1 MSQIKSYPTPSKIR
15 YRLERIWLRQ
25 WFRKL
30 VLFTLVTLILLFFSL
45 FVLISSYDWT
55 KLETFKQNIFERPE
69 LSISKLKI
77 NNANSDLV
85 NQINAILQLSFPIN
99 SIQLDIKNLQKIIN
113 NIDLVETANIRIN
126 DKGVLVIDVVERK
139 PVAIFREA
147 DELTLIDI
155 KGFKINN
162 IFSRSDRKDL
172 PLIVGI
178 DGNLNVQEALKIY
191 QILSENIKEI
201 RGLIRI
207 GKRRWDVILKS
218 DKRIKLPEK
227 NPKKSL
233 KKFLNSDLNYLIS
246 SNKFSVIDLRFINRI
261 VLRKVTEQ
269 KQ

>member
-30 VLFTLVTLILLFFSL
+30 VLFTLITLILLLLSL
-45 FVLISSYDWT
+45 FVVISSYDLT
-55 KLETFKQNIFERPE
+55 KLKTFKHNIFERPE

-77 NNANSDLV
+77 NNELIFIMDVAEP
-85 NQINAILQLSFPIN
+85 ILQLSFPIN

-126 DKGVLVIDVVERK
+126 DTGVLVIDVVERK

-147 DELTLIDI
+147 DQLTLIDI

-191 QILSENIKEI
+191 QILSDNIKEI

-218 DKRIKLPEK
+218 NKRIKLPEK

>member
-30 VLFTLVTLILLFFSL
+30 VLFTLVTLILLLFSL
-45 FVLISSYDWT
+45 FLVISSYDLT
-55 KLETFKQNIFERPE
+55 KLKTFKQNIFERPE

-113 NIDLVETANIRIN
+113 NIDQVETANIRIN
-126 DKGVLVIDVVERK
+126 DTGVLVIDVVERK
-139 PVAIFREA
+139 PVAIFRV
-147 DELTLIDI
+147 DDQLTLIDI

-172 PLIVGI
+172 PLIVGT

-191 QILSENIKEI
+191 QILSNDIKEI

-207 GKRRWDVILKS
+207 GERRWDIILKS

-227 NPKKSL
+227 KPKETL
-233 KKFLNSDLNYLIS
+233 RKFLNSDFNDLIF
-246 SNKFSVIDLRFINRI
+246 SNKFSVIDLRFANRI
-261 VLRKVTEQ
+261 VLRKVTEK

>member
-1 MSQIKSYPTPSKIR
+1 MTQIKSYPTPSKIR
-15 YRLERIWLRQ
+15 YRLERLWLRQ

-30 VLFTLVTLILLFFSL
+30 VLFSIVIVILLFFC
-45 FVLISSYDWT
+45 FFILISSYDWT
-55 KLETFKQNIFERPE
+55 KLKTFKQNLFERPE

-77 NNANSDLV
+77 VNANSDLV

-113 NIDLVETANIRIN
+113 NIDLVETANIRIK
-126 DKGVLVIDVVERK
+126 DTGVLVIDVVERK
-139 PVAIFREA
+139 PVAILRE
-147 DELTLIDI
+147 DDQLTLIDI

-191 QILSENIKEI
+191 QILYNNTKEI

-207 GKRRWDVILKS
+207 GERRWDIILKS

-227 NPKKSL
+227 NPKGTL
-233 KKFLNSDLNYLIS
+233 RKFLNSDYNHLIS
-246 SNKFSVIDLRFINRI
+246 SNKFSVIDLRFANRI